1 MTLFVCSLVDADGS
15 GDLDRQ
21 EMKELMQGLQVLLLH
36 SIVTSKCTVPVY
48 PSCRASPPLS
58 HTLKNILHSYAHRF
72 PHNSS
77 CRLLFLS

>member
-36 SIVTSKCTVPVY
+36 RIVTSE
-48 PSCRASPPLS
+48 
-58 HTLKNILHSYAHRF
+58 
-72 PHNSS
+72 
-77 CRLLFLS
+77 